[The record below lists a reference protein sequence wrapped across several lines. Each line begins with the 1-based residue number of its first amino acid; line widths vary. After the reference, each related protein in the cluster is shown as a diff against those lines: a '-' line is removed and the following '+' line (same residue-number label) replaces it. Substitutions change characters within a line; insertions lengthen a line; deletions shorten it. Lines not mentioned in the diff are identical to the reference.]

1 MTAEH
6 LRDITATG
14 TTATTVDLGAAL
26 YRDGFALGTL
36 DDTPLAGIT
45 GSAAWRAL
53 EAGYEDLPQD
63 TYMNDGGTYRLRR
76 YAEFD
81 CDGSAGT
88 VTLLPHVPYE
98 QSKQINQLNGGM
110 QRLFAP
116 LHDEVA
122 DSEVI
127 RGVLGWIAT
136 EATKHTGTRRWWA
149 QCFQNRIL
157 ARADTPG
164 LATPEGVH
172 RDGVDLVLT
181 LMVRRHAVAGGVSG
195 IYRAGDTA
203 TPVFEVELDE
213 PGQVLLNDDH
223 STLHGVSPLIPTS
236 GDGGHRDVFIAILT
250 AR

>member
-1 MTAEH
+1 MAAEH
-6 LRDITATG
+6 VRDTITRDGVTQ
-14 TTATTVDLGAAL
+14 DLGAAL
-26 YRDGFALGTL
+26 YTDGFALGTL

-45 GSAAWRAL
+45 DSAAWSEL
-53 EAGYEDLPQD
+53 EASYEDLPQD
-63 TYMNDGGTYRLRR
+63 TFMNDGGTYRLRR

-81 CDGSAGT
+81 CDGTAGA
-88 VTLLPHVPYE
+88 VALLPHVPYE

-122 DSEVI
+122 DGAVV
-127 RGVLGWIAT
+127 RGLLGWIAT
-136 EATKHTGTRRWWA
+136 EATKHTGTERWWA

-157 ARADTPG
+157 ARSGTPG

-181 LMVRRHAVAGGVSG
+181 LMVRRHNVTGGVSG
-195 IYRAGDTA
+195 IYRAGNTGEA
-203 TPVFEVELDE
+203 VFEIELDG

-223 STLHGVSPLIPTS
+223 STLHGVSPLIPAS
-236 GDGGHRDVFIAILT
+236 GDNGHRDVFIAILT